1 MYLLNQSMQKRK
13 MKIIGLVA
21 LFILC
26 NSMTFTDV
34 NAATTTNKGTKKQS
48 VSTKETKVQ
57 VKNSTLAIRK
67 GAGIKYQS
75 LTKVKKGTTLT
86 ALGNVKSVWV
96 KVEYKG
102 KIGYVYNKDS
112 KYLKEASSVSAEDI
126 AIKKVIQAI
135 NKISETLT
143 LDDKEQVT
151 KAREAYNKLS
161 SSAKKKVTNI
171 SKLKKAEEKISS
183 LEVLDDKVEDA
194 IPSINGDNTNTEV
207 VIPSTGGNNNV
218 AVDIPSSSGGNNNTI
233 VENPAISG
241 GNNNTTV
248 ENPTI
253 GGGNNN
259 SVVENPSNNGG
270 NNITEAITPSHDA
283 IKEKAQEISDKISKL
298 NKEITLLDKEYIE
311 SVRKE
316 YTDAQEAVKKL
327 IANVEILE
335 TAEHK
340 IQVLLNEQKLADIV
354 IARIEELNKEIT
366 LADTAII
373 AEIREDYESLPTGSK
388 DLVYNIEFLKNAET
402 KIENLKSEYENAEK
416 SVLKYR
422 SELEKLPQVEQIKLS
437 DKDAVA
443 GVRTLF
449 EQLNEIAK
457 TLISQE
463 ENQKLI
469 VLEERIKELEIK
481 EQDKVNAAYVEELIQ
496 SLEKTIAYQ
505 DYALIREARKEYNNL
520 SIYGKSLVSNLET
533 LKNAE
538 IAHAEVL
545 EKVSNVLN
553 LINKIPEELT
563 LKDKPSVVSARE
575 AYDKLLPDEKTAITK
590 WELSI
595 LVFSEEKMER
605 LETIEKHEVLINF
618 SNQVKALPNKEN
630 ISIKDYE
637 RIIELKNQYYLIEE
651 NLRFAVGEEFT
662 VLCELEAQI
671 KFLEGNNNI
680 L

>member
-86 ALGNVKSVWV
+86 ALGNLKSVWV

-135 NKISETLT
+135 NKISDTLT
-143 LDDKEQVT
+143 IDDKEQVT

-171 SKLKKAEEKISS
+171 SKLKKAEEKIAS

-218 AVDIPSSSGGNNNTI
+218 VVDIPSSSGGNNNTT
-233 VENPAISG
+233 VENPAING

-335 TAEHK
+335 TAEQK

-388 DLVYNIEFLKNAET
+388 DLVYNIGVLKNAET

-637 RIIELKNQYYLIEE
+637 RIIELKDQYYLIEE

-671 KFLEGNNNI
+671 KFLEGNNTI

>member
-135 NKISETLT
+135 NKISDTLT
-143 LDDKEQVT
+143 IDDKEQVT

-183 LEVLDDKVEDA
+183 LEVLDDKVEEA

-218 AVDIPSSSGGNNNTI
+218 VVDIPSSSGGNNNTT
-233 VENPAISG
+233 VENPANSG

-283 IKEKAQEISDKISKL
+283 IKEKAQEITDKISKL

-316 YTDAQEAVKKL
+316 YTEAQEAVKKL

-388 DLVYNIEFLKNAET
+388 DLVYNIGVLKNAET

-637 RIIELKNQYYLIEE
+637 RIIELKDQYYLIEE

-671 KFLEGNNNI
+671 KFLEGNNTI

>member
-34 NAATTTNKGTKKQS
+34 NAATTTNKGTKKES
-48 VSTKETKVQ
+48 VSTTKTKVQ

-86 ALGNVKSVWV
+86 ALGNIKSVWV

-102 KIGYVYNKDS
+102 KVGYVYNKNS
-112 KYLKEASSVSAEDI
+112 KYLKAASSVSAEDI

-135 NKISETLT
+135 NKISDTLT

-151 KAREAYNKLS
+151 KVREAYNKLS

-171 SKLKKAEEKISS
+171 SKLKKAEEKIAS
-183 LEVLDDKVEDA
+183 LEVLDDKVDDA
-194 IPSINGDNTNTEV
+194 IPSINGDNTNSEV

-218 AVDIPSSSGGNNNTI
+218 VVDIPSSSGGNNNTT
-233 VENPAISG
+233 VESPTISG
-241 GNNNTTV
+241 GNNNSTV

-253 GGGNNN
+253 SGGNNN
-259 SVVENPSNNGG
+259 SVVENPSINGG
-270 NNITEAITPSHDA
+270 NNSTESLTPSHNV

-298 NKEITLLDKEYIE
+298 NKEITLLDKVYIE

-316 YTDAQEAVKKL
+316 YTDAEEAVKKL

-335 TAEHK
+335 SAEHK
-340 IQVLLNEQKLADIV
+340 IEVLLNEQKLADIV

-366 LADTAII
+366 LADTALIT
-373 AEIREDYESLPTGSK
+373 EIREDYESLPTKSK
-388 DLVYNIEFLKNAET
+388 ALVYNIEVLKNAET

-443 GVRTLF
+443 GVRTLY

-457 TLISQE
+457 AMISQE
-463 ENQKLI
+463 ENQKLTVI
-469 VLEERIKELEIK
+469 EERMKELEIK

-505 DYALIREARKEYNNL
+505 DYALIREARKQYNNL
-520 SIYGKSLVSNLET
+520 SIYAKSLVSNLEI

-538 IAHAEVL
+538 IAHAAVL

-563 LKDKPSVVSARE
+563 LKDKASVVSARE

-605 LETIEKHEVLINF
+605 LETIEKHEALIDF
-618 SNQVKALPNKEN
+618 SNKVKALPSKEN

-637 RIIELKNQYYLIEE
+637 RIIELKDQYYLIDES
-651 NLRFAVGEEFT
+651 LRFAVGEEFT

-671 KFLEGNNNI
+671 KLLEGNNTI

>member
-112 KYLKEASSVSAEDI
+112 KYLKEASSVSVEDI

-135 NKISETLT
+135 NKISDTLT
-143 LDDKEQVT
+143 IDDKEQVT

-171 SKLKKAEEKISS
+171 SKLKKAEEKIAS
-183 LEVLDDKVEDA
+183 LEVLDDKVEEA

-218 AVDIPSSSGGNNNTI
+218 VVDIPSSSGGNNNTT
-233 VENPAISG
+233 VENPAING

-283 IKEKAQEISDKISKL
+283 IKEKAQEITDKISKL

-316 YTDAQEAVKKL
+316 YTEAQEAVKKL

-388 DLVYNIEFLKNAET
+388 DLVYNIGVLKNAET

-457 TLISQE
+457 ILISQE

-520 SIYGKSLVSNLET
+520 RIYGKSLVSNLET

-671 KFLEGNNNI
+671 KFLEGNNTI

>member
-112 KYLKEASSVSAEDI
+112 KYLKEASSVSVEDI

-135 NKISETLT
+135 NKISDTLT
-143 LDDKEQVT
+143 IDDKEQVT

-171 SKLKKAEEKISS
+171 SKLKKAEEKIAS
-183 LEVLDDKVEDA
+183 LEVLDDKVEEA

-218 AVDIPSSSGGNNNTI
+218 VVDIPSS
-233 VENPAISG
+233 SG

-283 IKEKAQEISDKISKL
+283 IKEKAQEITDKISKL

-316 YTDAQEAVKKL
+316 YTEAQEAVKKL

-388 DLVYNIEFLKNAET
+388 DLVYNIGVLKNAET

-457 TLISQE
+457 ILISQE

-520 SIYGKSLVSNLET
+520 RIYGKSLVSNLAT

-671 KFLEGNNNI
+671 KFLEGNNTI

>member
-135 NKISETLT
+135 NKISDTLT
-143 LDDKEQVT
+143 IDDKEQVT

-161 SSAKKKVTNI
+161 SYAKKKVTNI
-171 SKLKKAEEKISS
+171 SKLKKAEEKIAS
-183 LEVLDDKVEDA
+183 LEVLDDKVEEA

-218 AVDIPSSSGGNNNTI
+218 VVDIPSSSGGNNNTI

-283 IKEKAQEISDKISKL
+283 IKEKAQEITDKISKL

-316 YTDAQEAVKKL
+316 YTEAQEAVKKL

-373 AEIREDYESLPTGSK
+373 AEIREDYESLPTESK
-388 DLVYNIEFLKNAET
+388 DLVYNIGVLKNAET

-637 RIIELKNQYYLIEE
+637 RIIELKDQYYLIEE

-671 KFLEGNNNI
+671 KFLEGNNTI

>member
-135 NKISETLT
+135 NKISDTLT
-143 LDDKEQVT
+143 IDDKEQVT

-183 LEVLDDKVEDA
+183 LEVLDDKVEEA

-218 AVDIPSSSGGNNNTI
+218 VVDIPSS
-233 VENPAISG
+233 SG

-283 IKEKAQEISDKISKL
+283 IKEKAQEITDKISKL

-316 YTDAQEAVKKL
+316 YTEAQEAVKKL

-388 DLVYNIEFLKNAET
+388 DLVYNIGVLKNAET

-496 SLEKTIAYQ
+496 CLEKTIAYQ

-637 RIIELKNQYYLIEE
+637 RIIELKDQYYLIEE

-671 KFLEGNNNI
+671 KFLEGNNTI

>member
-135 NKISETLT
+135 NKISDTLT
-143 LDDKEQVT
+143 IDDKEQVT

-183 LEVLDDKVEDA
+183 LEVLDDKVEEA

-218 AVDIPSSSGGNNNTI
+218 
-233 VENPAISG
+233 ENPANSG

-283 IKEKAQEISDKISKL
+283 IKEKAQEITDKISKL

-316 YTDAQEAVKKL
+316 YTEAQEAVKKL

-388 DLVYNIEFLKNAET
+388 DLVYNIGVLKNAET

-637 RIIELKNQYYLIEE
+637 RIIELKDQYYLIEE

-671 KFLEGNNNI
+671 KFLEGNNTI

>member
-112 KYLKEASSVSAEDI
+112 KYLKVASSVNAEDI

-143 LDDKEQVT
+143 LDDKKQVT

-171 SKLKKAEEKISS
+171 SKLKKAEEKIAS
-183 LEVLDDKVEDA
+183 LEVLDDKVEDT

-207 VIPSTGGNNNV
+207 VIPSTGGGNNNV
-218 AVDIPSSSGGNNNTI
+218 AVDIPSS
-233 VENPAISG
+233 SG

-270 NNITEAITPSHDA
+270 NNITDAVTPSHDV

-298 NKEITLLDKEYIE
+298 NKEITLLDKVYIE

-373 AEIREDYESLPTGSK
+373 AEIREEYESLPTGSK
-388 DLVYNIEFLKNAET
+388 DLVYNIEVLKNAET

-457 TLISQE
+457 TMISQE

-469 VLEERIKELEIK
+469 ALEECIKELEIK

-563 LKDKPSVVSARE
+563 LKDKLSVVSARE

-605 LETIEKHEVLINF
+605 LEIIEKHEVLISF
-618 SNQVKALPNKEN
+618 SNQVKALPSKEN

-637 RIIELKNQYYLIEE
+637 RIIELKNQYYLIDE

-662 VLCELEAQI
+662 ILCELETQI
-671 KFLEGNNNI
+671 KSLEGNNNI

>member
-21 LFILC
+21 LFIVC

-48 VSTKETKVQ
+48 VSTKERKVQ

-183 LEVLDDKVEDA
+183 LEVLDDKVEEA

-218 AVDIPSSSGGNNNTI
+218 VVDVPSSSEGNNNTT

-241 GNNNTTV
+241 GNNNATV

-253 GGGNNN
+253 SGGNNN
-259 SVVENPSNNGG
+259 SVVENPSINGG
-270 NNITEAITPSHDA
+270 NNSIEGLLPSHDV
-283 IKEKAQEISDKISKL
+283 IKEKAQEISNKISKL
-298 NKEITLLDKEYIE
+298 NKEITLLDKVYIE

-335 TAEHK
+335 TAGHK
-340 IQVLLNEQKLADIV
+340 IEVLLNEQKLADIV

-388 DLVYNIEFLKNAET
+388 DLVYNIGVLKNAET

-637 RIIELKNQYYLIEE
+637 RIIELKDQYYLIEE

-671 KFLEGNNNI
+671 KFLEGNNTI